1 MCFLQFASLLIVE
14 PLDSTFQDNI
24 TDPDGPLMKV
34 LELLENTLLVR
45 PLQGSFT
52 IPPSCDE
59 YTYGTNEGKC
69 RILHTE
75 TECGIFT
82 VPNQFVGTREVCTS
96 AYGSCY
102 ESGTNGAGAPDTD
115 FLLFV
120 GTTYDRK

>member
-1 MCFLQFASLLIVE
+1 ME
-14 PLDSTFQDNI
+14 PLDPTFGDNI

-45 PLQGSFT
+45 PLQGSLT

-59 YTYGTNEGKC
+59 YTYGSNEGKC

-96 AYGSCY
+96 TYSSCY
-102 ESGTNGAGAPDTD
+102 ESGTNGTGASNTD
-115 FLLFV
+115 YLLFV
-120 GTTYDRK
+120 GTSSERK